1 MDKLD
6 MIFVKQKALDEL
18 IALNHPEQAE
28 KMWKIGN
35 GRWVKLPA
43 GKIMPG
49 KLIPAKP
56 ISIIVKSVVPN
67 RRLYNDLPKMQ

>member
-28 KMWKIGN
+28 KMTPVITTLAML
-35 GRWVKLPA
+35 VETVEALEELPY
-43 GKIMPG
+43 
-49 KLIPAKP
+49 
-56 ISIIVKSVVPN
+56 